1 LVGYFLE
8 VRDFQEVGGR
18 GVEKVLIVADEANI
32 VFSVEYLL
40 QQAGYWVDSAR
51 TQAEAM
57 AKLDQ
62 FAPDLVLLD
71 VAPSGTRCL
80 EFLQQVRRDGARG
93 AVAIIMLAP
102 KGREVE
108 VNKGLALGASAA
120 IAKPFS
126 TSDLLGEVRR
136 WLDET

>member
-1 LVGYFLE
+1 M
-8 VRDFQEVGGR
+8 
-18 GVEKVLIVADEANI
+18 EKVLIVADEANI
-32 VFSVEYLL
+32 VFSVEFLL
-40 QQAGYWVDSAR
+40 QQAGYCVDSAR
-51 TQAEAM
+51 IEAEAM
-57 AKLDQ
+57 AKLGH

-80 EFLQQVRRDGARG
+80 EFLQQVRRDPARS

-108 VNKGLALGASAA
+108 VNKGLALGVKAA
-120 IAKPFS
+120 VAKPFS
-126 TSDLLGEVRR
+126 TSDLLAEVRR

>member
-1 LVGYFLE
+1 MKGT
-8 VRDFQEVGGR
+8 

-32 VFSVEYLL
+32 VFSVEFLL
-40 QQAGYWVDSAR
+40 QQAGYQVDNAR
-51 TQAEAM
+51 TESEAL
-57 AKLDQ
+57 AKLDR

-80 EFLQQVRRDGARG
+80 DFLQQVRRNPPRG

-108 VNKGLALGASAA
+108 VKKGLALGAKAA
-120 IAKPFS
+120 VAKPFS
-126 TSDLLGEVRR
+126 TSDLLAEVRR

>member
-1 LVGYFLE
+1 
-8 VRDFQEVGGR
+8 
-18 GVEKVLIVADEANI
+18 VEKVLIVADEANI
-32 VFSVEYLL
+32 VFSIEYLL
-40 QQAGYWVDSAR
+40 QQAGYRVDSAR
-51 TQAEAM
+51 TQAEAI

-80 EFLQQVRRDGARG
+80 DFLQQVRHDGARG
-93 AVAIIMLAP
+93 AVAVIMLAP

-108 VNKGLALGASAA
+108 VNKGLALGARAA
-120 IAKPFS
+120 VAKPFS

>member
-1 LVGYFLE
+1 M
-8 VRDFQEVGGR
+8 
-18 GVEKVLIVADEANI
+18 EKVLIVADEANI
-32 VFSVEYLL
+32 LFSVEFLL
-40 QQAGYWVDSAR
+40 QQTGYQVDSAR
-51 TQAEAM
+51 TESEAM
-57 AKLDQ
+57 AKLDR

-80 EFLQQVRRDGARG
+80 DFLQQVRRDPARG

-108 VNKGLALGASAA
+108 VNKGLALGARAA
-120 IAKPFS
+120 VAKPFS
-126 TSDLLGEVRR
+126 TSDLLAEVRR

>member
-1 LVGYFLE
+1 M
-8 VRDFQEVGGR
+8 
-18 GVEKVLIVADEANI
+18 EKVLIVADEANI
-32 VFSVEYLL
+32 LFSVEFLL
-40 QQAGYWVDSAR
+40 QQTGYAVDSAR
-51 TQAEAM
+51 TEAEAM
-57 AKLDQ
+57 AKLDR

-80 EFLQQVRRDGARG
+80 DFLQLVRRDPVRG

-108 VNKGLALGASAA
+108 VNKGLALGAKAA
-120 IAKPFS
+120 VAKPFS
-126 TSDLLGEVRR
+126 TSDLLAEVRR

>member
-1 LVGYFLE
+1 
-8 VRDFQEVGGR
+8 
-18 GVEKVLIVADEANI
+18 VEKVLIVADEANI
-32 VFSVEYLL
+32 VFSVEFLL
-40 QQAGYWVDSAR
+40 QQAGYRVDSAR
-51 TQAEAM
+51 VEAEAL
-57 AKLDQ
+57 AKLDH

-80 EFLQQVRRDGARG
+80 DFLQQVQRDSARG

-108 VNKGLALGASAA
+108 VNKGLALGARAA
-120 IAKPFS
+120 VAKPFS
-126 TSDLLGEVRR
+126 TSDLLVEVRH